1 MIGIDTNI
9 LVRYIT
15 QDDEHQGRLARRFLE
30 TQLTVDK
37 PGFINNVV
45 LSELVWVFETA
56 YGYARETI
64 AQALERLFESAVLQF
79 ESAQIVW
86 RALNLYQ
93 QGQGF
98 ADALI
103 FLVNDTRS
111 CSYTL
116 TFDKRASKMNTARL
130 LADQ

>member
-15 QDDEHQGRLARRFLE
+15 QDDERQARLARRFLE
-30 TQLTVDK
+30 TQLTAK
-37 PGFINNVV
+37 MPGFVSNIV

-64 AQALERLFESAVLQF
+64 AEVLERLFESAVLRF
-79 ESAQIVW
+79 ESSQIVW
-86 RALNLYQ
+86 RALHWYR

-103 FLVNDTRS
+103 VLVNDARS
-111 CSYTL
+111 CLYTV
-116 TFDKRASKMNTARL
+116 TFDKRASMMKTARL